1 MSVISREEFLKIYEE
16 KFVPILS
23 KLEPERIESLK
34 KRNKVMSI
42 LIPTLIIGLVVLCFL
57 FQIKEISDIIILLVV
72 AFFIA
77 LYINSIFIIKIK
89 EKLKDKIIPKI
100 LSIYG
105 NLYRST
111 KEDVI
116 SLREIQSTGLFPRA
130 AWQTTDDVI
139 IGVDKGC
146 NFVISESTLEHSE
159 GSGKHRHTVTDFQGL
174 VVKIQMKKKFT
185 GKTAVGEKGRVAKL
199 QGFDKVELESV
210 DFMKSREVV
219 STDQIEARYLLTTAF
234 IERLEKLYDD
244 FCKERSIAADKT
256 DSIALTTPDGSIVSA
271 SFCNGYVYLF
281 IPSFEN
287 FFEIEVKK
295 NLLNPNNYYKIYCEL
310 QSILSVIDY
319 LNLNSHTGL

>member
-1 MSVISREEFLKIYEE
+1 M
-16 KFVPILS
+16 
-23 KLEPERIESLK
+23 
-34 KRNKVMSI
+34 MSI
-42 LIPTLIIGLVVLCFL
+42 LIPILVISLVVLCFL
-57 FQIKEISDIIILLVV
+57 FQIKDIRGIIILIVV
-72 AFFIA
+72 AFLIA
-77 LYINSIFIIKIK
+77 LFIDSIFINKIR
-89 EKLKDKIIPKI
+89 EKLKNKIIPKI

-111 KEDVI
+111 KEEVI

-130 AWQTTDDVI
+130 EWETTDDII
-139 IGVDKGC
+139 IGIDKGC
-146 NFVISESTLEHSE
+146 NFVISESTLEHYE
-159 GSGKHRHTVTDFQGL
+159 GSDEHKHTVTDFQGL

-185 GKTAVGEKGRVAKL
+185 GRTAVGVKGCVAKL
-199 QGFDKVELESV
+199 HGFDKIELESV
-210 DFMKSREVV
+210 DFMKYREVV

-234 IERLEKLYDD
+234 MERLEKLYDN
-244 FCKERSIAADKT
+244 FCKERKIALDKT
-256 DSIALTTPDGSIVSA
+256 NSIDLTTPDNGLVSA

-295 NLLNPNNYYKIYCEL
+295 TLLNPNNYYKIYCEL